1 MITRAPHWAH
11 STVFFLAVSAFAVTA
26 FGQAAGPLHI
36 NEVGAFTPNA
46 LLDSGQMTMELWS
59 ATNMG
64 ENRSPLQSPS
74 GSVSKLDIKAP
85 GKARHEYSKGYEL
98 LMRKNYAGAVEHL
111 NAAISIYPDF
121 VAAYNSLG
129 STYLDMGQN
138 DKARE
143 EFAKAISLDDHLPTS
158 YLNLGCA
165 ELALKH
171 YRAAEEAIQ
180 KATTIAPLDLQFLT
194 ALTYAQ
200 FLNHDYDAA
209 IATAQQVHS
218 HKHQGSTIVHYY
230 AAAAY
235 DGENK
240 VPESQ
245 RELETL
251 LKEDPKSPAAEQA
264 RKLLQQLKTE
274 SAKLPSTPQVSLS
287 VAVKPGGLVLKPED
301 PAIQKQKDAQEAK
314 EKAQVAEAESMCT
327 TCDSNPAPNSV
338 ASTGPSVPGAA
349 HPSPSSSPW
358 TMRKS
363 VDEVAI
369 FFSATDH
376 GKSVTDLTGDQIGIR
391 DDQRAPAAITGFRNE
406 AQLPL
411 RLGLIIDTSESV
423 GPRFA
428 FEQHAAISFVK
439 KVMTQ
444 KDDLAFVVGVASSVL
459 MVQDFTSNQEKIAR
473 GINLLAPGGGTA
485 VWDAVAF
492 ATDKLAGHTEA
503 QPAARILVVISD
515 GHDNSSSTTLKH
527 AIEVAERQEVIVYT
541 VSTRQITTHDDDDST
556 GDLALKVL
564 GEGTGGAA
572 FMPGSLGFLN
582 RSLSQLQEVIRSR
595 YLVSYKPALFQR
607 NGKYRA
613 IDITARK
620 SGQKLHV
627 YARKGYYA
635 SATPASGIT
644 SNE

>member
-1 MITRAPHWAH
+1 MITRAPHWAYL
-11 STVFFLAVSAFAVTA
+11 TLFFFVVSALAVTA

-46 LLDSGQMTMELWS
+46 LLGSGQMSMELWS

-64 ENRSPLQSPS
+64 ENRSPLQGPS
-74 GSVSKLDIKAP
+74 GSVSKLDLKAP

-98 LMRKNYAGAVEHL
+98 LMRKDYAGAVEHL

-138 DKARE
+138 DKAHE
-143 EFAKAISLDDHLPTS
+143 QFAKAISLDDHLPIS

-171 YRAAEEAIQ
+171 YPAAEEAIQ
-180 KATTIAPLDLQFLT
+180 KASSIAPLDLQFLT
-194 ALTYAQ
+194 ALTYSQ
-200 FLNHDYDAA
+200 YLNHDYKAA
-209 IATAQQVHS
+209 VATADQVHKN
-218 HKHQGSTIVHYY
+218 KHQGSAIVHYY
-230 AAAAY
+230 AAAAWE
-235 DGENK
+235 GQNNLQ
-240 VPESQ
+240 ESR

-264 RKLLQQLKTE
+264 RKILQDLKTE
-274 SAKLPSTPQVSLS
+274 AANLPSAPQVSLS
-287 VAVKPGGLVLKPED
+287 VGIKPGALVLKPED
-301 PAIQKQKDAQEAK
+301 PAIQKQIDAQDAK
-314 EKAQVAEAESMCT
+314 EKAQVAEAEAMCS
-327 TCDSNPAPNSV
+327 TCNSNPPPNPV
-338 ASTGPSVPGAA
+338 ASSPSTPGAQR
-349 HPSPSSSPW
+349 PTPSSSPW

-423 GPRFA
+423 GPRFS
-428 FEQHAAISFVK
+428 FEQRAAVSFVK

-444 KDDLAFVVGVASSVL
+444 KDDLAFVIGASSSVL
-459 MVQDFTSNQEKIAR
+459 MVQDFTGNQEKISR
-473 GINLLAPGGGTA
+473 GINQLAPGGGTA
-485 VWDAVAF
+485 VWDAVSF
-492 ATDKLAGHTEA
+492 ATDKLASRAEA

-515 GHDNSSSTTLKH
+515 GHDNSSSTTLKR
-527 AIEVAERQEVIVYT
+527 AIEAAARQEVIVYT

-556 GDLALKVL
+556 GDQALKVL

-607 NGKYRA
+607 DGKYRA
-613 IDITARK
+613 IDITARR

-635 SATPASGIT
+635 SATPAPGIT
-644 SNE
+644 ANE